1 MAMATLQK
9 EKILEDVERIENYL
23 ADKKS
28 HLIQVMSLHNSNG
41 NFYLSYNVVDK
52 DYTLQ
57 YSTATGKMGQIPKLK
72 TTLEAVE
79 KLYESQ
85 NY

>member
-1 MAMATLQK
+1 MATLQK

-23 ADKKS
+23 ADKRS
-28 HLIQVMSLHNSNG
+28 HLIQVMSLHNSKG
-41 NFYLSYNVVDK
+41 SFYLFYSIIDK

-57 YSTATGKMGQIPKLK
+57 YSTKTGKAGQIPKLK